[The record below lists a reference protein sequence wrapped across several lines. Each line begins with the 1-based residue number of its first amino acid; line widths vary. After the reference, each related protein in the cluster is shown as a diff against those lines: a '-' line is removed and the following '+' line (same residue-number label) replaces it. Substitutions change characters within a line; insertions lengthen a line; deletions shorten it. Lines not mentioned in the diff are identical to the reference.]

1 MTKIQTF
8 GPKEAIEDLATA
20 RGWRAVRRYEYY
32 AEAVGSD
39 GRSYYATGRSR
50 PTPLVQDQGRWRQK
64 TAEILEARMRE
75 EGVWSE

>member
-8 GPKEAIEDLATA
+8 GPKEVEEAVTTQL
-20 RGWRAVRRYEYY
+20 GSSLVRRYEYY

-50 PTPLVQDQGRWRQK
+50 PTPHVQEQERWRQE
-64 TAEILEARMRE
+64 TAEILESRMRE
-75 EGVWSE
+75 EGVWAE